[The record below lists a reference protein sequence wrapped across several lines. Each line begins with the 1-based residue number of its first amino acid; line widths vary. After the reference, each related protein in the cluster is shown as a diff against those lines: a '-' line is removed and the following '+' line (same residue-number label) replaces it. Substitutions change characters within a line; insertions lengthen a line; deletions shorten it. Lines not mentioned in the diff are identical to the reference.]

1 MQLTFQYFNETS
13 NVEFNDPNRV
23 PIDISYTI
31 ITERTFFSPESAIM
45 DLFGGFNLTT
55 FFDNLENILDSN
67 IEQYEPVVPKVTKES
82 LTALGPYK
90 RVTGDSEITQETCSI
105 CLENFKIN
113 EGYRKLN
120 CNHVFH
126 KKCIDK
132 WFLSGHRECPMC
144 REDAWSK
151 SEK

>member
-1 MQLTFQYFNETS
+1 MPITFQYFNETS

-55 FFDNLENILDSN
+55 FFDNLENI
-67 IEQYEPVVPKVTKES
+67 IGEQQQPIAPKITRETLS
-82 LTALGPYK
+82 ELGPYK
-90 RVTGDSEITQETCSI
+90 RVTEDSEILNETCPI
-105 CLENFKIN
+105 CLESFKLN

-120 CNHVFH
+120 CEHTFH
-126 KKCIDK
+126 KKCIDR
-132 WFLSGHRECPMC
+132 WFLSGHKECPMC

-151 SEK
+151 IEK